1 MGWDGGGTELFL
13 SSLNC
18 CPFEDKTR
26 KLCMLPLFISLSLA
40 LGNLATCLAAKEAGK
55 CSLLGGHASGRNA
68 G

>member
-1 MGWDGGGTELFL
+1 MHVTFVH
-13 SSLNC
+13 
-18 CPFEDKTR
+18 T
-26 KLCMLPLFISLSLA
+26 LSLA